1 MGLEM
6 DKKVSIN
13 QSLCKGCGI
22 CVAICPKKIL
32 FINEDEVADCT
43 DKNDCIACRQCEI
56 VDDKASI
63 TNIDDCIG
71 CRQCEYHCPDFAI
84 LMGEY
89 NG

>member
-43 DKNDCIACRQCEI
+43 DKNDDCIA
-56 VDDKASI
+56 
-63 TNIDDCIG
+63 

-84 LMGEY
+84 VMGEY

>member
-13 QSLCKGCGI
+13 QSLCKGCGR

-43 DKNDCIACRQCEI
+43 DKNDCIACRQCE
-56 VDDKASI
+56 
-63 TNIDDCIG
+63 
-71 CRQCEYHCPDFAI
+71 YHCPDFAI
-84 LMGEY
+84 VMGEY

>member
-1 MGLEM
+1 M

-22 CVAICPKKIL
+22 CVAICPKQIL
-32 FINEDEVADCT
+32 FVNDEE
-43 DKNDCIACRQCEI
+43 KAC
-56 VDDKASI
+56 VKD
-63 TNIDDCIG
+63 IDNCIG